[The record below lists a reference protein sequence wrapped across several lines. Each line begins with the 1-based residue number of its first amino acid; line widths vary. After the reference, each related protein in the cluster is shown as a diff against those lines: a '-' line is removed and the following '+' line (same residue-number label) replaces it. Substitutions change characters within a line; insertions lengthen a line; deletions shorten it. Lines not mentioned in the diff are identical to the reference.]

1 MSRLPPL
8 KELILSSGLFVPAY
22 ALYRLTN
29 RPERERHARERAFYS
44 SFLAPDS
51 LVFDVGA
58 NIGKKSEVFLEGGA
72 RVVAFEPQAHCVR
85 ELIARCA
92 PWKSRLATEQAAV
105 GTEIG
110 EAVLHLRN
118 ESSEQASL
126 LADWEGTAL
135 AEVRVPVTTLD
146 LAIEKYGVPDFCKI
160 DVEGFELHVL
170 QGLSQPIPL
179 LSLEYHLRERELQ
192 TVRACLERLSEFG
205 TLSLNVLPASATDWT
220 FPEWLSPERFWDVF
234 PGDLKSE
241 YGDLFVKIS

>member
-22 ALYRLTN
+22 ALYRLTH
-29 RPERERHARERAFYS
+29 RAERERHDRERAFYGS
-44 SFLAPDS
+44 LLAPDS

-58 NIGKKSEVFLEGGA
+58 NIGKKTEVFLESGA
-72 RVVAFEPQAHCVR
+72 RAVAFEPQAHCVR
-85 ELIARCA
+85 ELEARCA
-92 PWKSRLATEQAAV
+92 PWKSRLTTERAAV
-105 GTEIG
+105 GEEIG
-110 EAVLHLRN
+110 EAILHLRN

-126 LADWEGTAL
+126 LADWEGTTL

-146 LAIEKYGVPDFCKI
+146 AAIEQYGVPDFCKI

-170 QGLSQPIPL
+170 KGLSQPIPL

-192 TVRACLERLSEFG
+192 TVRACLERLSAFG
-205 TLSLNVLPASATDWT
+205 TLSLNVLPASPWEWA
-220 FPEWLSPERFWDVF
+220 FPEWLPLERFWDVF
-234 PGDLKSE
+234 PGDLESE